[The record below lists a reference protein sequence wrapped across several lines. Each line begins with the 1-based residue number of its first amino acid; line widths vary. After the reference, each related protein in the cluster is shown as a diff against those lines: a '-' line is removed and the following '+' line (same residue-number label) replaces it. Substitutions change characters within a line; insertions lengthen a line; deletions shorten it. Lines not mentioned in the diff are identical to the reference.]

1 MTSLHDYPGAILGT
15 TERSLLGWMDAHVKR
30 GETWLD
36 IGAHYGYTTL
46 ALSARVG
53 PQGRVFAFE
62 PVVATAG
69 CIARTRTIN
78 EMAQI
83 TIVPLAL
90 SDNAGVQLQRMPLVR
105 GMADG
110 TVRSSVSESFLA
122 SNLDWLWPQISSG
135 QAQIDGVKIDVQG
148 AELAVLKGMSGLLSR
163 WVPKLV
169 IEFHSGVDRQEILA
183 ILASAGYRPA
193 AIPLERKDGDLEA
206 TILDDKSYSFLRSG
220 DQPAP
225 RDEFVGSPI

>member
-1 MTSLHDYPGAILGT
+1 MKLRVKDVIRLTLPRAMRTYRILSGPLRGRAIVTSLHDYPAAILGT
-15 TERSLLGWMDAHVKR
+15 TERSLLGWMDSHVKR

-69 CIARTRTIN
+69 CIARTRAIN

-90 SDNAGVQLQRMPLVR
+90 SDNACVQLQRTPLVR
-105 GMADG
+105 GMADTTARG
-110 TVRSSVSESFLA
+110 PDSESFLA
-122 SNLDWLWPQISSG
+122 ASLDWLWPQLS
-135 QAQIDGVKIDVQG
+135 ADRPRIDGVKIDVQTLNHTQEG
-148 AELAVLKGMSGLLSR
+148 AVRGRKGCLDWRL
-163 WVPKLV
+163 
-169 IEFHSGVDRQEILA
+169 DRVTMTI
-183 ILASAGYRPA
+183 
-193 AIPLERKDGDLEA
+193 A
-206 TILDDKSYSFLRSG
+206 T
-220 DQPAP
+220 
-225 RDEFVGSPI
+225 SPTIIAWKK